1 MSRHNTIHYV
11 EMPSTDIRATKA
23 FFRTVFGWDFEDY
36 GPDYTA
42 ILSAGLDGGFYTSE
56 QVAREKDGSAMV
68 ILYSDDLEASLAS
81 VVEAGGTIVKDM
93 FSFPG
98 GRRFH
103 FTEPSGTELAVWTEA
118 GA

>member
-1 MSRHNTIHYV
+1 MSAHNTIHYV
-11 EMPSTDIRATKA
+11 EMPSADIPATQA
-23 FFRTVFGWDFEDY
+23 FFRAAFGWDFEDY

-42 ILSAGLDGGFYTSE
+42 ILGAGLDGGFYTSE

-68 ILYSDDLEASLAS
+68 ILYSDDLEASLAK
-81 VVEAGGTIVKDM
+81 VVEAGGAIVKDI

-118 GA
+118 DG

>member
-11 EMPSTDIRATKA
+11 ELPSTDIPSTKA
-23 FFRTVFGWDFEDY
+23 FFITVFGWDFEDY

-42 ILSAGLDGGFYTSE
+42 ILGAGLDGGFYTSE
-56 QVAREKDGSAMV
+56 QVAREDTGSAMV
-68 ILYSDDLEASLAS
+68 ILYSDDLEASLEA
-81 VVEAGGTIVKDM
+81 VVEAGGTVVKDI

-103 FTEPSGTELAVWTEA
+103 FTEPSGTELAIWTEA